1 MNDDQAVARLKQGDQ
16 VGMEGLVSRYYLP
29 AVRAAFLILQDKG
42 LAEDVVQNS
51 FLGLSGTIRQY
62 NPQRPFGPWFLRCVV
77 NAAINT
83 SKRENRL
90 VSLDQAEEAAD
101 FSAES
106 WLEEQADGPAE
117 QVEAAEKRQAIWQ
130 ALEKLNPRQRAAVVM
145 RYYLELSEN
154 EMADRLDIPK
164 SSLKWWLYSA
174 RVRLRALLQGF
185 EHAGAE
191 PAGSPLDG
199 GKEKRQ

>member
-16 VGMEGLVSRYYLP
+16 GSMEGLVSRYYLP
-29 AVRAAFLILQDKG
+29 AVRAAYLILQDRG

-51 FLGLSGTIRQY
+51 FLCLSDTIRQFD
-62 NPQRPFGPWFLRCVV
+62 PARSFGPWFMRCVV

-83 SKRENRL
+83 SRRENRL
-90 VSLDQAEEAAD
+90 VSLDQLEETAD

-106 WLEEQADGPAE
+106 WLKEQAGGPVE
-117 QVEAAEKRQAIWQ
+117 QIEAAEKRQAIWQ
-130 ALEKLNPRQRAAVVM
+130 ALARLSPKQRAAVVM

-154 EMADRLDIPK
+154 EMADELDCPK

-174 RVRLRALLQGF
+174 RIRLRDLLQSF
-185 EHAGAE
+185 E
-191 PAGSPLDG
+191 PTSSPSDS
-199 GKEKRQ
+199 GKEERQ

>member
-1 MNDDQAVARLKQGDQ
+1 MIDEQAVARLRQGDQ
-16 VGMEGLVSRYYLP
+16 GSMEGLVSRYYLP

-42 LAEDVVQNS
+42 LAEDVVQNA
-51 FLGLSGTIRQY
+51 FVGLSDTIRRY
-62 NPQRPFGPWFLRCVV
+62 DPKRPFGPWFLRCVV

-83 SKRENRL
+83 GRRENRL
-90 VSLDQAEEAAD
+90 VSLDQAEED
-101 FSAES
+101 GSFSAES
-106 WLEEQADGPAE
+106 WLQEQAEDGPAE

-154 EMADRLDIPK
+154 EMADELDCPK

-174 RVRLRALLQGF
+174 RVRLRDLLQGF
-185 EHAGAE
+185 R
-191 PAGSPLDG
+191 PSDGS
-199 GKEKRQ
+199 KEKRQ